1 MDLFAGGGGAST
13 GIEAALG
20 RSVDIAINHSPVA
33 LAVHDANHPGTR
45 HLTADIWEV
54 KPKEA
59 TGGRHV
65 DLLWASPDCTH
76 FSVAKGGKP
85 RKQNIRS
92 LAWAVCRWAADVRP
106 DVIALENVAEFKGWG
121 PLDKDGKPI
130 KTKMGQTFLRWKR
143 RLENLGYVVDFR
155 ILDASHFGAPT
166 RRRRLFLVAR
176 CDGQRIVWPR
186 PTHGP
191 GLKPFRTAAEC
202 IDWSLPCPS
211 IFERKKPLAE
221 KTLWRIAQG
230 IKRFVI
236 ENPKPFIV
244 KFQENSIGQPITQP
258 LDTVMAGAPR
268 FGLVSPSIV
277 EMNHSNAPHGAHEP
291 LGVVTTQGNR
301 FNLVTPI
308 VAGVGGRA
316 GQSEATPGDAPV
328 GTITAKN
335 DRVVVAPYMVEYHS
349 ERKGEQA
356 RLADL
361 DSPIPVQTTE
371 NRFGLVAPTL
381 IQTGYGEREGQ
392 AARTPEIT
400 KPLGTV
406 VAGGQKHAAV
416 AAFLS
421 KAYGE
426 QPGKWVGASSQ
437 GLDQQMP
444 TVTTQDHNNL
454 AAVTLATFR
463 GTHPSQPGSASIEDP
478 LPVISAG
485 GTHVAEVYAFL
496 LKYYGTDQAP
506 RLDGP
511 LGTVTTRDRFGL
523 VTVEGIDYEI
533 VDIGMRMLEPHELL
547 AAQFGRFAPAY
558 DLSRAKTKAAKVRLI
573 GNSVAPEVAEAV
585 IRANFEAAEE
595 MAA

>member
-1 MDLFAGGGGAST
+1 MTGLIIDLFAGGGGAST

-20 RSVDIAINHSPVA
+20 RPVDIAINHSPVA
-33 LAVHDANHPGTR
+33 LAVHEANHPGTR

-54 KPKEA
+54 KPKKA

-65 DLLWASPDCTH
+65 SLLWASPDCTH

-92 LAWAVCRWAADVRP
+92 LAWAVVRWAADVRP

-130 KTKMGQTFLRWKR
+130 KVKSGQTFMRWKK
-143 RLENLGYVVDFR
+143 RLENLGYVVDFQ
-155 ILDASHFGAPT
+155 ILDASRYGART
-166 RRRRLFLVAR
+166 RRRRLFLIAR
-176 CDGQRIVWPR
+176 CDGQPIVWPR

-191 GLKPFRTAAEC
+191 GLIPFRTAAEC

-221 KTLWRIAQG
+221 KTMWRIAQG

-244 KFQENSIGQPITQP
+244 KFQENSIGQRLTQP

-268 FGLVSPSIV
+268 FGLV
-277 EMNHSNAPHGAHEP
+277 
-291 LGVVTTQGNR
+291 
-301 FNLVTPI
+301 
-308 VAGVGGRA
+308 
-316 GQSEATPGDAPV
+316 
-328 GTITAKN
+328 
-335 DRVVVAPYMVEYHS
+335 
-349 ERKGEQA
+349 
-356 RLADL
+356 
-361 DSPIPVQTTE
+361 
-371 NRFGLVAPTL
+371 APTL
-381 IQTGYGEREGQ
+381 VQTGYGEREGQ

-421 KAYGE
+421 RAFGE
-426 QPGKWVGASSQ
+426 APGKWKGAGSADIEQ
-437 GLDQQMP
+437 AMP

-454 AAVTLATFR
+454 AAVTLASFR
-463 GTHPSQPGSASIEDP
+463 GTAGQNAADSVDEP
-478 LPVISAG
+478 LRTVAAG
-485 GTHVAEVYAFL
+485 GNHVAEVRAFL
-496 LKYYGTDQAP
+496 LKYYGTEQAP
-506 RLDGP
+506 VLDGP
-511 LGTVTTRDRFGL
+511 LGTVTTKDRFGL
-523 VTVEGIDYEI
+523 VTVEGVDYQI

-547 AAQFGRFAPAY
+547 AAQFGRFAAAY
-558 DLSRAKTKAAKVRLI
+558 DLSRAKTKAAMVRLI
-573 GNSVAPEVAEAV
+573 GNSVCPEVAEAI